1 MKTTKRKEGMKKIYA
16 IRYHATLDIDAK
28 NKEEAEA
35 RANEYLNNLSTFDF
49 SEGTCN
55 YYEIDSVNVDWVD
68 QNAVQ

>member
-16 IRYHATLDIDAK
+16 IRYHATLDIYAK
-28 NKEEAEA
+28 NKEAAETK
-35 RANEYLNNLSTFDF
+35 ANEYLNSLSTFDF

-55 YYEIDSVNVDWVD
+55 YYEIDSVDVDWID